1 MGVILVFGMRNG
13 LILSSLQMAV
23 WLSQHIYYSDRL
35 SAGLIFNSF
44 TNSLV
49 GRRKEGAVEGGGCG
63 SRAGMIF
70 PSEEQSGLG
79 RLRGL
84 LLLFP
89 WSGYWSTARGW
100 DTEMS
105 FWCLGKKKHHQH

>member
-1 MGVILVFGMRNG
+1 
-13 LILSSLQMAV
+13 MAV

-49 GRRKEGAVEGGGCG
+49 GRKEGCG

-79 RLRGL
+79 NFLEPPSISLEWMLGI
-84 LLLFP
+84 
-89 WSGYWSTARGW
+89 ARGW

-105 FWCLGKKKHHQH
+105 FLCLGKEETSPILGDEGPSELRSRVSNLLPAKRG